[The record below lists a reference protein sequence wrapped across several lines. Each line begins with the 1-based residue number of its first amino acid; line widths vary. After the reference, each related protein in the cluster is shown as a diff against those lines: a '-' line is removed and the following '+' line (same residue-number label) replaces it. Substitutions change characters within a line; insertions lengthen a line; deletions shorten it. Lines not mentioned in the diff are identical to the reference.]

1 MKSDK
6 ALTRLLDIDACSGY
20 GKTLLE
26 RLYISH
32 PAQEIRLP
40 LSEYE
45 VSIKVP
51 EKELVAVRRA
61 AK

>member
-6 ALTRLLDIDACSGY
+6 ALTRLLDIDTCSGC

-32 PAQEIRLP
+32 PVQEIRLP

-51 EKELVAVRRA
+51 EKELIAVRRT